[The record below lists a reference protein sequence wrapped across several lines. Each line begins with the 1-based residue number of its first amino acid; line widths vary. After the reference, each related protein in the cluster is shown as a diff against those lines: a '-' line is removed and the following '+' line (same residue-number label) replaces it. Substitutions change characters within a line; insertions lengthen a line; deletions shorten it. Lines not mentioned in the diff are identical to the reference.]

1 MKLAPALAAGFAGS
15 LALTLTHQLLH
26 PYIKDAPRMD
36 LMGEEALLKLA
47 DKANVT
53 VAADKVYAITM
64 AGDLAGNA
72 LYYSL
77 AGACGKEHAVVAGA
91 ALGLAAGIGGVYLPK
106 PLGLTNAYSDRT
118 LATKLMTVG
127 IYLLGGIV
135 AGCVAR
141 KM

>member
-1 MKLAPALAAGFAGS
+1 MKLAPSLAAGLAGS

-26 PYIKDAPRMD
+26 PYISDAPRMD

-47 DKANVT
+47 DKADVT
-53 VAADKVYAITM
+53 VPADKVYGITM

-77 AGACGKEHAVVAGA
+77 AGAAGKENAVVTGT
-91 ALGLAAGIGGVYLPK
+91 ALGLAAGIGAVYLPK

-118 LATKLMTVG
+118 WATKLMTVG
-127 IYLLGGIV
+127 IYLLGGVV

-141 KM
+141 KL